1 MPLHLSSDG
10 SRSVTITVDVP
21 GSPEE
26 VWRAVASGPGVS
38 SWFVPTTFD
47 ADAAG
52 APRAMT
58 NDFGR
63 GMRSHSTITS
73 WDPPRAFTAE
83 CPDLG
88 PDAPPVLTEWRVEPR
103 GDGDVDGCTVRV
115 THRVETASNSWDV
128 HLEAW
133 ESGWPAF
140 FALLRFVLEQFRDEP
155 CDGFYCTGSFDDAD
169 EAWEILESAM
179 DLADRGAGDEFEARG
194 DAPDLAGRVGRDED
208 ARERLL
214 RLDRPAPGMAHL
226 FVMPAGDRAT
236 VWMRFAFFGDDAT
249 EVADAERPR
258 WEEWFA
264 ERFGEV
270 QRAR

>member
-1 MPLHLSSDG
+1 MTPHFSPDG
-10 SRSVTITVDVP
+10 KRSIRVRVDVP
-21 GSPEE
+21 GSPDE
-26 VWRAVASGPGVS
+26 VWRAIATGPGVS
-38 SWFVPTTFD
+38 SWFVPTAFAP

-52 APRAMT
+52 APRTVT

-63 GMRSHSTITS
+63 GMRSRSTITS
-73 WDPPRAFTAE
+73 WDPPRAFTATS
-83 CPDLG
+83 PDLG

-103 GDGDVDGCTVRV
+103 GRDGCAVVV
-115 THRVETASNSWDV
+115 THAIETDASTWDV
-128 HLEAW
+128 HLSAW

-169 EAWEILESAM
+169 EAWEILESALG
-179 DLADRGAGDEFEARG
+179 LADRGAGDEFEARD

-270 QRAR
+270 QRAH